1 VRRNVSAATQSRGRP
16 QPSTATPRG
25 GDGRAQAEI
34 RIEMLLEQDQPIG
47 AMNFPDIDMKDLSQL
62 LWQAL
67 EKKRKAIF
75 QSEENTR

>member
-1 VRRNVSAATQSRGRP
+1 
-16 QPSTATPRG
+16 
-25 GDGRAQAEI
+25 
-34 RIEMLLEQDQPIG
+34 MLLEQDQPIG